1 MVQLAEVKTRRHLAA
16 TAICATIQVSV
27 KEAATLTID
36 LNIILKKLNFYSHT
50 VVMQGKSV
58 FLYQAVNMFNSALK
72 LDILKWE
79 PMVNDLLLE
88 PLVDVRGMAVFHA
101 SDTFS
106 ASGTAI

>member
-1 MVQLAEVKTRRHLAA
+1 
-16 TAICATIQVSV
+16 
-27 KEAATLTID
+27 
-36 LNIILKKLNFYSHT
+36 
-50 VVMQGKSV
+50 MQRKSV

-88 PLVDVRGMAVFHA
+88 PLVDVRGMAVFQA